1 MVAYKCDNV
10 KETLWSFWWLH
21 FGFSAHSWVVGITS
35 HGNPSVSHFKR
46 RFYRCSIIQMRF
58 FTDNH
63 SMGKFISFSSSW
75 KDVIYF
81 TLSLLQHNTMV
92 KFSANITKDLKFVTT
107 PKELLSLIWSLMLT

>member
-63 SMGKFISFSSSW
+63 SMGKFISFNSIW

-92 KFSANITKDLKFVTT
+92 KFSTYITKDLKSGTT
-107 PKELLSLIWSLMLT
+107 PKELLSLI